1 MIIEAIILASG
12 VTFSWD
18 ANPEPDLNGYKIYYG
33 SNSRNYEQI
42 LNVGRVTSFEFAQG
56 TFMEGRKYFAAVT
69 AYDNSNNESGFS
81 SEVSFT
87 ILAQTRPAAPIF
99 NIVESMGVGG
109 PTYYPPGDTARFIVT
124 SDTQLVTLQFSLK
137 HNDFKISSADSFAFR
152 YRPVGTTPM
161 FFHDQ
166 QSGEITLIQI
176 QANATYEIG
185 AMVYKD
191 GLNGFFSEMRYFRLE
206 YENPATDELFLLLKV
221 QKIED

>member
-1 MIIEAIILASG
+1 MMIEALILASG
-12 VTFSWD
+12 VTLSWD
-18 ANPEPDLNGYKIYYG
+18 ANTELDLNGYKIYYG

-42 LNVGRVTSFEFAQG
+42 LNVGRVTSFEFAHG
-56 TFMEGRKYFAAVT
+56 TFIKGRQYFAAVT

-87 ILAQTRPAAPIF
+87 ILAQTRPAAPVF

-109 PTYYPPGDTARFIVT
+109 PTYYPPGDTASFIVT
-124 SDTQLVTLQFSLK
+124 ADTQVVTLQFSLK
-137 HNDFKISSADSFAFR
+137 HTDFKISSADSFGFR

-166 QSGEITLIQI
+166 QLGEVTLIRI
-176 QANATYEIG
+176 KANTTYEIG

-191 GLNGFFSEMRYFRLE
+191 DLNGLFSEMRYFRLE
-206 YENPATDELFLLLKV
+206 YENPVTDEIFLLLKV
-221 QKIED
+221 QKTD